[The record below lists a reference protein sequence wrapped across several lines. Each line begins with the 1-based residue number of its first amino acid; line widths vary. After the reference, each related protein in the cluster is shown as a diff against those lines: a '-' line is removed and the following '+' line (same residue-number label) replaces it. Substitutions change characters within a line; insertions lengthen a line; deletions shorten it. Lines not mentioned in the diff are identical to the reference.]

1 MPLRNSKPISAAQLG
16 FIVED
21 AASEIYLFSAS
32 DFRFLLVNRGARDNL
47 GFGFDEL
54 RKLAPWDL
62 KPHLS
67 EAQFR
72 EKVRPLLETGSG
84 DMVFETVHRRK
95 DGSLYDVSVHLQL
108 LENDGEP
115 VFFAAIRDVTRENQL
130 KRSLEDRE
138 RDLEAALAGR

>member
-72 EKVRPLLETGSG
+72 EKVTTSKRAHVNRNFQFWRKGLLYNIS
-84 DMVFETVHRRK
+84 
-95 DGSLYDVSVHLQL
+95 S
-108 LENDGEP
+108 
-115 VFFAAIRDVTRENQL
+115 
-130 KRSLEDRE
+130 
-138 RDLEAALAGR
+138 